1 MTDELT
7 AADIADDVR
16 PLLVA
21 AAERVLTAHQLR
33 VFVGHFVFRLTKEDV
48 AAALGVSRQ
57 SVSEAVN
64 GKRQHNGNHKGGL
77 MKKLIET
84 LKDDEAFA
92 AEVEKLKTQAA
103 TAPLRSTLNWYRGIA
118 PHHFASLAVLMVADE
133 MATGRKQRE
142 VSVAELYDQVP
153 RPVVMTA
160 LSTLRVLGFIATDG
174 RTVRILRTPAQ
185 LKEVKA

>member
-1 MTDELT
+1 MTDDVT
-7 AADIADDVR
+7 AIDVADDVR
-16 PLLVA
+16 PLLVV
-21 AAERVLTAHQLR
+21 AAERVLTERQFR
-33 VFVGHFVFRLTKEDV
+33 VFVGIVVFRLTQREV
-48 AAALGVSRQ
+48 AAALGVSQPR
-57 SVSEAVN
+57 VVEVLN
-64 GKRQHNGNHKGGL
+64 GKRTHNGHKGGL

-84 LKDDEAFA
+84 LKDDAAFA

-103 TAPLRSTLNWYRGIA
+103 AAPLRSTLNWYRGIA

-142 VSVAELYDQVP
+142 VSVAELFDQIP

-174 RTVRILRTPAQ
+174 RTVRILRTPVQ